1 MEKLGEVSAG
11 SGHKITTHV
20 ESNCQGGTST
30 DAQHAD
36 SASPSAGRGRGH

>member
-11 SGHKITTHV
+11 SGHTITTHV
-20 ESNCQGGTST
+20 ESNYQGGTST

-36 SASPSAGRGRGH
+36 SASRSAGRGRGH

>member
-36 SASPSAGRGRGH
+36 SASRSAGRRRGH

>member
-11 SGHKITTHV
+11 SGHKITKHV

-30 DAQHAD
+30 DAQHTD
-36 SASPSAGRGRGH
+36 SASHSAGRGRGH

>member
-11 SGHKITTHV
+11 SRHKITTHV

-30 DAQHAD
+30 DAQHGD
-36 SASPSAGRGRGH
+36 SASRSAGRGRGH